1 MVVVSVACEL
11 QYTDHATDLS
21 QRAGHPLSTLVPIHG
36 SLFDLKCANPQCAY
50 RKAGD
55 YQTPIIPGTQPH
67 VDLTDAEIPLPDIGL
82 EQLPHCPSCNNFLR
96 PDIVWFGEP
105 IPDNTLSRIDTWL
118 AEAKVV
124 DLLLVIGTTACI
136 TPAAECVQKARD
148 QGARVAF
155 FNTDRDEVSAEQLRQ
170 EDWAFVGDAS
180 VILPELLQVD

>member
-1 MVVVSVACEL
+1 M
-11 QYTDHATDLS
+11 
-21 QRAGHPLSTLVPIHG
+21 PIHG

-50 RKAGD
+50 REAGN
-55 YQTPIIPGTQPH
+55 YQTPIISGTQPH
-67 VDLTDAEIPLPDIGL
+67 VDLTDATIPLPDIGL

-105 IPDNTLSRIDTWL
+105 IPDDTLSRIDTWI

-136 TPAAECVQKARD
+136 TPVAEYVQKARD

-155 FNTDRDEVSAEQLRQ
+155 FNTDRDEDSAEQLGQ
-170 EDWAFVGDAS
+170 EDWAFWGDAT
-180 VILPELLQVD
+180 VILPELLQAG